1 MPDLPSIADLEA
13 RPLAPEQMPLLQA
26 LLQRC
31 DDYHQL
37 VYGLPARPD
46 EAEELVR
53 DRPPQLREEQKH
65 LWGLFLPDGSLGGA
79 MDSLSDFPGPG
90 EWYLGLLLLEPGLRG
105 GGRGHALAQAF
116 ETYVRRSGGHAL
128 RIAVA
133 EQNVAAMRF
142 WKREG
147 FVEEARVGPRLL
159 GARES
164 YLLRMKKLLVSPAY

>member
-1 MPDLPSIADLEA
+1 MLTLPSIADLEA
-13 RPLAPEQMPLLQA
+13 RPLQPEQQPLLQA

-46 EAEELVR
+46 EADELVR
-53 DRPPQLREEQKH
+53 ERPPGLREDQKH
-65 LWGLFLPDGSLGGA
+65 LWGLFTPEGALGGA
-79 MDSLSDFPGPG
+79 MDSISDYPGPG
-90 EWYLGLLLLEPGLRG
+90 EWYLGLLLLEPSLRG
-105 GGRGHALAQAF
+105 GGRGRALAQAY
-116 ETYVRRSGGHAL
+116 ETYVRRAGGHAV

-133 EQNVAAMRF
+133 EQNVAALRF
-142 WKREG
+142 WKRLG
-147 FVEEARVGPRLL
+147 FSEEARVGPRLL